1 MNYFAAG
8 HTVKILGDGQQ
19 LIRVR
24 NKRREAPLPN
34 DILGNATKPKSFF
47 LKKSKP
53 LAHLRILV
61 KRYKFEEKPLG

>member
-34 DILGNATKPKSFF
+34 DILGNVAKPKS
-47 LKKSKP
+47 LSEKKVN
-53 LAHLRILV
+53 L
-61 KRYKFEEKPLG
+61 

>member
-24 NKRREAPLPN
+24 NVKEKPLYQM
-34 DILGNATKPKSFF
+34 IFWAKPKS
-47 LKKSKP
+47 LSEKK
-53 LAHLRILV
+53 
-61 KRYKFEEKPLG
+61 

>member
-24 NKRREAPLPN
+24 
-34 DILGNATKPKSFF
+34 
-47 LKKSKP
+47 KK
-53 LAHLRILV
+53 
-61 KRYKFEEKPLG
+61 EEKSPYQMIFWATLQNSKVFQKKK

>member
-24 NKRREAPLPN
+24 NKRRETPLPN
-34 DILGNATKPKSFF
+34 DILGKTKKSFR
-47 LKKSKP
+47 KKVN
-53 LAHLRILV
+53 L
-61 KRYKFEEKPLG
+61 

>member
-24 NKRREAPLPN
+24 KKTRKTPLPN
-34 DILGNATKPKSFF
+34 DILGNIAKPKS
-47 LKKSKP
+47 LSEK
-53 LAHLRILV
+53 LR
-61 KRYKFEEKPLG
+61 

>member
-24 NKRREAPLPN
+24 NKRRETPLPN
-34 DILGNATKPKSFF
+34 DILGNVAKPKS
-47 LKKSKP
+47 LSEKK
-53 LAHLRILV
+53 
-61 KRYKFEEKPLG
+61 